1 MFQTDIKRLAP
12 VAMAGG
18 IAVLLSYSAEAFDV
32 KAIGSVT
39 ATIDEA
45 SYEGETLFVSDDQ
58 SASATFRS
66 FGPVNQVSI
75 QAHAK
80 ANENKTR
87 NILNIEFSVMGE
99 VGAGTVTNA
108 SVSWWPEGMNGEFF
122 VAGGEG
128 GTARV
133 TLETLVLDAS
143 PNASGTFEAEVCAK
157 ESFSTEADLAKCVP
171 VKGTFN
177 TSLVEGK

>member
-18 IAVLLSYSAEAFDV
+18 LATLLSFGAEAFDV

-45 SYEGETLFVSDDQ
+45 SYEGETLLVSDDQ
-58 SASATFRS
+58 SATATFRS
-66 FGPVNQVSI
+66 FGPVNQISI

-80 ANENKTR
+80 ANENKTQ
-87 NILNIEFSVMGE
+87 NILNIEFSVMGK
-99 VGAGTVTNA
+99 GAAATVTNA

-122 VAGGEG
+122 VAGDEG

-133 TLETLVLDAS
+133 TLETFVLDAS

-157 ESFSTEADLAKCVP
+157 ESFSAEADLAKCLP
-171 VKGTFN
+171 IKGTFQ
-177 TSLVEGK
+177 TSLAEGK